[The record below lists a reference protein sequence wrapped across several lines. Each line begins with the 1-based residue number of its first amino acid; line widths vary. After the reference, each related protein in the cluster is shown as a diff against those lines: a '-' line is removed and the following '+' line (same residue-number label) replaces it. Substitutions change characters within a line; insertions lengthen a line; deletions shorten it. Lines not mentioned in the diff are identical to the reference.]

1 MTVHIITSFENYIIY
16 SNEFM

>member
-1 MTVHIITSFENYIIY
+1 MTVHLITSFENYIIY